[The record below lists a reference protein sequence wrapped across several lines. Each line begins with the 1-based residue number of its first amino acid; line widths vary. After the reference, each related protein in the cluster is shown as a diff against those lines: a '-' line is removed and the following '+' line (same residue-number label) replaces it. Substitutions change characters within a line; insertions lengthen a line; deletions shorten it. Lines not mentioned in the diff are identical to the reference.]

1 MTSAPKRLLG
11 ADLGRPSRRPKN
23 PWEGLLISDLRRE
36 TTVFSERRR
45 TNKLAWVSVRNAE
58 DAGLGWCPHIDGAKP
73 QFSARLW
80 FGRCARRSSTAEL
93 DARLALSAKEYPS

>member
-36 TTVFSERRR
+36 STDF
-45 TNKLAWVSVRNAE
+45 
-58 DAGLGWCPHIDGAKP
+58 DAVAALPEGA
-73 QFSARLW
+73 
-80 FGRCARRSSTAEL
+80 
-93 DARLALSAKEYPS
+93 